1 MLARERRASD
11 QADGTLVAA
20 VCPGMI
26 DTGASRPWF
35 DMTGA
40 QTPDEAAVALIR
52 LALDPMVDD
61 RVYGELVRFGKVLPW
76 R

>member
-1 MLARERRASD
+1 M
-11 QADGTLVAA
+11 AA
-20 VCPGMI
+20 VCPGMV

-40 QTPDEAAVALIR
+40 KSPAEAAVALLN
-52 LALDPMVDD
+52 LALDPVIDP
-61 RVYGELVRFGKVLPW
+61 RHRGELIRFGKVLAW